1 MTAEQIQAI
10 ADKCHE
16 CGYDFQLA
24 LRTAARD
31 GVPYYRTPAESF
43 ESQRDRAMAREV
55 AGRP

>member
-16 CGYDFQLA
+16 CGYDFRLA

-31 GVPYYRTPAESF
+31 GVPYYRRPSESY
-43 ESQRDRAMAREV
+43 ESQRDRALAAEDAR
-55 AGRP
+55 P